1 MVNEKNKRKISK
13 TTYIALFSYTTLI
26 FIVGLIVG
34 WWFSSNQLSKSE
46 YEQEKIKVSLDGIN
60 LKNELIEKEK
70 LCGFSKSRIWEDK
83 VDLGRRVTI
92 LEERLGKDDPE
103 VLIEKEIYQLVELR
117 TWLTL
122 RDLKTACNENYTLVL
137 FFYSNNKDDELIYKQ
152 SQDQGFILDELY
164 LRNKDSFIT
173 FSFDIHNDNPAIS
186 TLKDIFNIT
195 KAPSLI
201 IDSKIYDGFK
211 SYGELQSIIDNGQ

>member
-1 MVNEKNKRKISK
+1 MVNQKNKRKISK
-13 TTYIALFSYTTLI
+13 STYIALFSYTTLI
-26 FIVGLIVG
+26 FIIGIFIG
-34 WWFSSNQLSKSE
+34 SWFSSNQLSKSR

-70 LCGFSKSRIWEDK
+70 SCDFSKSKIWEDK
-83 VDLGRRVTI
+83 VNLGRRVTI
-92 LEERLGKDDPE
+92 LEERLGKDNPE
-103 VLIEKEIYQLVELR
+103 LLIEKETYQLVELR

-122 RDLKTACNENYTLVL
+122 RDLKQTCNENYTLVL
-137 FFYSNNKDDELIYKQ
+137 FFYSNNKDDELIYKE

-164 LRNKDSFIT
+164 LRNKDTFIT
-173 FSFDIHNDNPAIS
+173 FSFDIDNNNPAIT

-201 IDSKIYDGFK
+201 IDSVVHDEFK
-211 SYGELQSIIDNGQ
+211 SYSELQSIINNGQ